1 MLMGALCRALRNSSS
16 KGELKDTYVCRPAL
30 SVDEIHFVMVVRFRC
45 SHSIFDVDRK
55 NETQERLRK
64 TLNEAKTEA
73 RSKTNGSSRSLSLS
87 NHVN

>member
-16 KGELKDTYVCRPAL
+16 KGELKDTYVHRPAL
-30 SVDEIHFVMVVRFRC
+30 NVDEIHFVMVVRPRC

-55 NETQERLRK
+55 NETKERLRK

-73 RSKTNGSSRSLSLS
+73 RSKTKDYPPPLSRT
-87 NHVN
+87 V